1 MLGALGGQAKIVSD
15 EQNGGAEFRSQTV
28 EVVEEEPVAVA
39 GLGAV
44 EVTATSLV
52 LEGELEGGAGL

>member
-28 EVVEEEPVAVA
+28 EVVEVDA
-39 GLGAV
+39 
-44 EVTATSLV
+44 AT
-52 LEGELEGGAGL
+52 GKRI